1 MAIRPGRLV
10 QRKMGTVTGVLFNV
24 ACAEIDSD
32 NSDLKNV
39 LDNKYAERG
48 IISCKFCKFLLAFIG
63 TDIIIFLV

>member
-32 NSDLKNV
+32 NSEVEVAFGFLSIDDARRAKNLHLSKIKLKHLKLFN
-39 LDNKYAERG
+39 
-48 IISCKFCKFLLAFIG
+48 
-63 TDIIIFLV
+63 